1 MIRFAKI
8 EVLFTAISKWVDLA
22 DYTYPRIS
30 KNFFPLYKISL
41 IPEKK
46 IIFNNLIN

>member
-8 EVLFTAISKWVDLA
+8 KVLIIAISKWVDLA

-30 KNFFPLYKISL
+30 KNFFPLHKMSL
-41 IPEKK
+41 IPE
-46 IIFNNLIN
+46 